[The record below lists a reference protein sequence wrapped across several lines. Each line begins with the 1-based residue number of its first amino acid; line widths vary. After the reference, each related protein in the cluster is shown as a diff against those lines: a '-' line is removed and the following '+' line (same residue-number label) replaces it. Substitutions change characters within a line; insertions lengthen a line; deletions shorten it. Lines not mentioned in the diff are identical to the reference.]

1 MTDYIPH
8 TAQPRLLW
16 VSPITP
22 SKLDS
27 ATWVDT
33 TRELR
38 QQGMDVTLVAA
49 GPAGTTQYNG
59 VEVLNIPRPNV
70 YLLGQVLFHLN
81 VLRYL
86 WPRRLS
92 YDIVLFH
99 QISAV
104 WLLPLRLLGRRRP
117 LLVMD
122 SRDVIDLEQGNL
134 KARLRTAW
142 FRMVYAIA
150 ESQLDGQTV
159 ITPRMADLVG
169 VPPEQLWGIW
179 PSGVNV
185 ESFAPARQQRRWPA
199 SGKPVHMVYVGVFLA
214 KRNLLQLVKAVQQ
227 ANDEGMSF
235 VLSLYGDGPLRPE
248 LEALAAQSGGAVRI
262 ERPVPHEQVP
272 TVLAQ
277 AMVGVT
283 SLPEPD
289 DAKYEAS
296 SPIKLFEYMAAGM
309 PVLATDSKCHTDVV
323 GDGRFAFWAHGTS
336 EAALLA
342 ALRDI
347 WAQRQELRLLGHE
360 AAASSEAW
368 TWSVAA
374 RKLHGALL
382 YGVSHTGRHQTV
394 PAAKQSDPASVR

>member
-1 MTDYIPH
+1 MAEFVPH
-8 TAQPRLLW
+8 TPQPRLFW

-22 SKLDS
+22 SKLDTT
-27 ATWVDT
+27 TWVDT

-38 QQGMDVTLVAA
+38 RQGMDVTLVAA
-49 GPAGTTQYNG
+49 GPAGPCQYNG
-59 VEVLNIPRPNV
+59 VDVLNIPRPNI

-86 WPRRLS
+86 LPRRLS
-92 YDIVLFH
+92 YDVVLFH

-122 SRDVIDLEQGNL
+122 SRDIVDLEQGNL

-142 FRMVYAIA
+142 FRMVYWLS
-150 ESQLDGQTV
+150 ERFLDGQTV

-169 VPPEQLWGIW
+169 VKPEQLWGIW
-179 PSGVNV
+179 PSGVDV
-185 ESFAPARQQRRWPA
+185 ESFAAARRDRRWPA
-199 SGKPVHMVYVGVFLA
+199 SGKPVHMVYVGIFLA
-214 KRNLLQLVKAVQQ
+214 KRNLVPLIRAVQR

-235 VLSLYGDGPLRPE
+235 VLSLFGDGPLRPE
-248 LEALAAQSGGAVRI
+248 MEALAAGSGGAVRV
-262 ERPVPHEQVP
+262 ERPVPHEKIP
-272 TVLAQ
+272 AVLSQ
-277 AMVGVT
+277 ALVGVT
-283 SLPEPD
+283 SLPDPG

-336 EAALLA
+336 EEAILA
-342 ALRDI
+342 ALREL
-347 WAQRQELRLLGHE
+347 WAQRQELRLLGSE
-360 AAASSEAW
+360 AAAAAQAW
-368 TWSVAA
+368 TWSAAA
-374 RKLHGALL
+374 RKLNNAIH
-382 YGVSHTGRHQTV
+382 YGVSHTGRHHVV
-394 PAAKQSDPASVR
+394 PAANHSDPASVR

>member
-1 MTDYIPH
+1 MTEFIPH
-8 TAQPRLLW
+8 TSQARLFW
-16 VSPITP
+16 VSPVTP
-22 SKLDS
+22 DKLDS

-38 QQGMDVTLVAA
+38 KQGMDVTLVTA
-49 GPAGTTQYNG
+49 GPAGPHEYNG
-59 VEVLNIPRPNV
+59 VEVLNVPRPNV
-70 YLLGQVLFHLN
+70 YLLGQVLFHFN

-92 YDIVLFH
+92 YDVVLFH
-99 QISAV
+99 QISAI

-122 SRDVIDLEQGNL
+122 SRDVIDLDKRNL

-142 FRMVYAIA
+142 FQMVYWL
-150 ESQLDGQTV
+150 SKRQLDGQTV
-159 ITPRMADLVG
+159 ITPRMAELVG

-185 ESFAPARQQRRWPA
+185 ETFAVAREERRWPA
-199 SGKPVHMVYVGVFLA
+199 SGKPVHMVYVGVFLQQ
-214 KRNLLQLVKAVQQ
+214 RNLLPLVQAVTR

-235 VLSLYGDGPLRPE
+235 VLSLYGDGPLRPA
-248 LEALAAQSGGAVRI
+248 LEALAAESGGAVRI
-262 ERPVPHEQVP
+262 ERPVPHEQIP
-272 TVLAQ
+272 SVLAQ
-277 AMVGVT
+277 AQVGVT
-283 SLPEPD
+283 SLPEPN

-309 PVLATDSKCHTDVV
+309 AVLATDSKCHTDVV

-336 EAALLA
+336 EEAILD
-342 ALRDI
+342 ALRRL

-360 AAASSEAW
+360 AAVASQAW
-368 TWSVAA
+368 TWSAA
-374 RKLHGALL
+374 AHKLNSAIH
-382 YGVSHTGRHQTV
+382 YGVNHTGRRQTI
-394 PAAKQSDPASVR
+394 PASNQSDPASVR